1 MPRSQRK
8 ATRKR
13 RTNRNGPQHASLI
26 QNPVHR
32 PEKQLQDRALL
43 HRRHATQPKLRSP
56 GNRKLRRK
64 STPPHSELAF
74 PNETRIMTSAARLE
88 SHPDCRGVS
97 SRLSRNSWYRRSIR
111 RSPAGRRSGSA
122 CVPGSCRPSTLRVAV
137 TVGSMS
143 GSARR
148 WKHRYCR
155 GCSAGGGGAA
165 IPSRLLATS
174 APSFTAPPGRRGSA
188 CVPGSCRPSPRSH
201 RGLHVRISPTTPMID
216 PHGSR
221 AGPRSDGRGCS
232 AKRHCHRVNTAPDAS
247 RSRKSG
253 ASLRGA
259 VPPADPGTLAWR
271 IQRRRGKEQ
280 RTRRP
285 CAMKSRA
292 QAGPNHRISLLSRG
306 QHSTGDQ
313 GPKPYGREITELIQQ
328 VTRRKARLSGS

>member
-1 MPRSQRK
+1 MSSAPGSAPPRQTDLFRWPRPS
-8 ATRKR
+8 AVS
-13 RTNRNGPQHASLI
+13 AS
-26 QNPVHR
+26 P
-32 PEKQLQDRALL
+32 
-43 HRRHATQPKLRSP
+43 
-56 GNRKLRRK
+56 
-64 STPPHSELAF
+64 
-74 PNETRIMTSAARLE
+74 
-88 SHPDCRGVS
+88 
-97 SRLSRNSWYRRSIR
+97 
-111 RSPAGRRSGSA
+111 GRRSGSA

-155 GCSAGGGGAA
+155 GLFC
-165 IPSRLLATS
+165 PT
-174 APSFTAPPGRRGSA
+174 PRRS
-188 CVPGSCRPSPRSH
+188 
-201 RGLHVRISPTTPMID
+201 TMID

-313 GPKPYGREITELIQQ
+313 GPKSYGREITELIQQ
-328 VTRRKARLSGS
+328 VTCRKARLSGS